1 MNMEI
6 NVIIIKEVMIMD
18 FEKIKKRAI
27 DIFEVIAEPTV
38 DVVSSMFLEGIAGT
52 FVPGVASVVLGYK
65 QKRQERMLEKFME
78 ETQARQEELEKK
90 IIQMSEEKMKEFTS
104 KYFGIVTDYVLDE
117 VQEEKIKYIVNG
129 FINLASIEDIK
140 EDFVFSYYDI
150 LIDLRVVDLG
160 VLKLYHNYSQG
171 NLEGDFRTV
180 LEEFNLDYDQY
191 KSIQNKLLRMG
202 LLISNNETNERDN
215 QLKIQKY
222 LEQLEKGKKVKLG
235 NLKNISSNDSFKL
248 SPFGRQFMN
257 FFVEEY

>member
-1 MNMEI
+1 
-6 NVIIIKEVMIMD
+6 MD
-18 FEKIKKRAI
+18 FEKIKKSAI
-27 DIFEVIAEPTV
+27 DIFEVVAEPTV
-38 DVVSSMFLEGIAGT
+38 DVVSSMFIEGIAGT
-52 FVPGVASVVLGYK
+52 FVPGVASAVLGYK

-78 ETQARQEELEKK
+78 ETKTRQEELEKK

-140 EDFVFSYYDI
+140 EDFVFSYYDM

-202 LLISNNETNERDN
+202 LLISNNETYERDN

-235 NLKNISSNDSFKL
+235 NLKSISSNDSFKL

-257 FFVEEY
+257 FFVEKY